1 MLGNIAMGGAAGIAR
16 TVRDR
21 LDGLEFRTAR
31 ALLKRSAEGHLDVVY
46 LGDSMNF
53 SFGGAGDLR
62 WLSQMLQDEFGP
74 SVSMFTVAGGSYHPA
89 LWESFLR
96 LLPPD
101 RRPRAV
107 IHALSCRLMLAPW
120 ALHPLYHYRQQI
132 EVLRAV
138 ADGASP
144 MRLRGGFPP
153 PRREE
158 MKAYNELPH
167 PSVLGELKVG
177 EYLAHIRSEAA
188 GRDEQIRWLYAF
200 HHGGRVYPDSP
211 GVPAL
216 QHFAARLEEMGCHVV
231 AFHPPVCLPR
241 GRELLGEK
249 LVDVVHDNVALV
261 RDLYLERS
269 GPRTDLLDLTDEF
282 EPDEFVDPDDATEHL
297 NGAGRIRLARLLV
310 QHVQAALARDG
321 AAA

>member
-1 MLGNIAMGGAAGIAR
+1 
-16 TVRDR
+16 
-21 LDGLEFRTAR
+21 
-31 ALLKRSAEGHLDVVY
+31 
-46 LGDSMNF
+46 
-53 SFGGAGDLR
+53 
-62 WLSQMLQDEFGP
+62 
-74 SVSMFTVAGGSYHPA
+74 
-89 LWESFLR
+89 
-96 LLPPD
+96 
-101 RRPRAV
+101 
-107 IHALSCRLMLAPW
+107 
-120 ALHPLYHYRQQI
+120 
-132 EVLRAV
+132 
-138 ADGASP
+138 
-144 MRLRGGFPP
+144 
-153 PRREE
+153 
-158 MKAYNELPH
+158 
-167 PSVLGELKVG
+167 
-177 EYLAHIRSEAA
+177 
-188 GRDEQIRWLYAF
+188 
-200 HHGGRVYPDSP
+200 
-211 GVPAL
+211 VPAL